1 MSSVSVITIDGPSG
15 AGKGTIAQMVASHFG
30 WHLLDSGALYRILGV
45 SANQAGIIPRVDE
58 ASFRQDL
65 SVNQQQK
72 ITSLATELSIEF
84 VINPRSKEVEPLVN
98 SVNLATQIRTDDA
111 AQFASKVAAIA
122 SVREALLDLQKNFAK
137 PPGLVADG
145 RDMGTVVFSDAKVK
159 IFLTA
164 SAKCRAERRYQ
175 QLINKGVGA
184 NMRALLQSIE
194 ERDQRDQ
201 NRSVSPLVPAADALV
216 IDSSQLSIEQVFNQV
231 IDYAVKKVV

>member
-1 MSSVSVITIDGPSG
+1 MSSVPVITIDGPSG
-15 AGKGTIAQMVASHFG
+15 AGKGTIAQMVASHFD

-45 SANQAGIIPRVDE
+45 SANHAGLIPAVDE
-58 ASFRQDL
+58 ASFKHDL
-65 SVNQQQK
+65 SVNQQQN

-98 SVNLATQIRTDDA
+98 SVNLALQIRTDDA
-111 AQFASKVAAIA
+111 AQFASKVAAIG
-122 SVREALLDLQKNFAK
+122 SVRDALLDLQKNFAK

-145 RDMGTVVFSDAKVK
+145 RDMGTVVFSEAKVK

-194 ERDQRDQ
+194 DRDQRDQ

-216 IDSSQLSIEQVFNQV
+216 IDSSELSIEQVFNQV
-231 IDYAVKKVV
+231 IDYASEKVV